1 MDSMM
6 APRPL
11 CRFLLCLLDPLLLLE
26 PLLLLPLPVLLLLEL
41 LELLEVLELAV
52 LEVLEVAVE
61 VEVVALLL
69 LVGSC
74 NRKKLEDEAVSRL
87 SIRQTFTSFF
97 G

>member
-1 MDSMM
+1 M

-26 PLLLLPLPVLLLLEL
+26 PLLLLPLPVLLL

>member
-1 MDSMM
+1 M

-41 LELLEVLELAV
+41 LEVLEVLEVLELAV
-52 LEVLEVAVE
+52 LEVLEVE

-74 NRKKLEDEAVSRL
+74 NRNKNLEDEAVSRL